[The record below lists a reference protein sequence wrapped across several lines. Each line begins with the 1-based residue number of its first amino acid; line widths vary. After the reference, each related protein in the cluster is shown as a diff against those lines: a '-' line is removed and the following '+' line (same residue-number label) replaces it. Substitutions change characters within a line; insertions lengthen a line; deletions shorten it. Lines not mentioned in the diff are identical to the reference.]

1 MLRYIFLNNID
12 TLVINFVD
20 LLKSCFCARTQRTLV
35 NLATPRSIYDV
46 VVLSIFP
53 YIYFNF
59 IST

>member
-1 MLRYIFLNNID
+1 MFRYIFLNNID
-12 TLVINFVD
+12 ALVINFVD
-20 LLKSCFCARTQRTLV
+20 LLKSCFCARTQV

-46 VVLSIFP
+46 VDLSIFP